1 MAQLIISFSD
11 QSNSFTYGV
20 EFGRLLQK
28 IEQGDDIV
36 TNNGFPI
43 RLENKQLIKDT
54 CEHYGYI
61 PIFIEINNDEWID
74 FIAMRTTDN

>member
-1 MAQLIISFSD
+1 MTQLIISFGD

-20 EFGRLLQK
+20 EYGRLLQK

-43 RLENKQLIKDT
+43 RLENKKLIKDT
-54 CEHYGYI
+54 CKYYGYI
-61 PIFIEINNDEWID
+61 PIFIEIHNDEWID

>member
-1 MAQLIISFSD
+1 MKQLIISFSD
-11 QSNSFTYGV
+11 QSRSFTYGV
-20 EFGRLLQK
+20 EFGRLIQK

-43 RLENKQLIKDT
+43 RLENKKLIKDT
-54 CEHYGYI
+54 CEYYGYI

-74 FIAMRTTDN
+74 FIAMRTTNN

>member
-1 MAQLIISFSD
+1 MPELIISFSD

-43 RLENKQLIKDT
+43 RLENKKLIKDT
-54 CEHYGYI
+54 CTHYGYI
-61 PIFIEINNDEWID
+61 PIFVEINNDEWID
-74 FIAMRTTDN
+74 FIAMRTTEN